1 MTINTSISTG
11 TSTGTGIRNRNP
23 DRRAKTPEERNAL
36 QVSINKLKELYH
48 KLRFCNHYP
57 KDSIKLLNRSTK
69 SLETHL
75 ALKGV
80 PQARMDILFQEALKE
95 QKDFTRR

>member
-1 MTINTSISTG
+1 MNINTDKP
-11 TSTGTGIRNRNP
+11 NR
-23 DRRAKTPEERNAL
+23 RTKTAEERHETQN
-36 QVSINKLKELYH
+36 SINKLKELYH

-75 ALKGV
+75 TLKGV
-80 PQARMDILFQEALKE
+80 PQARMDKIFQETLE
-95 QKDFTRR
+95 E